1 MSARAGQDSS
11 MQSRCRFQFKL
22 LPAALWQRSVVSAVS
37 AVALMLICGCASVT
51 PADPNRLTAANEQ
64 DIAFAVEALPKRYP
78 ALLRDHLLHDDAD
91 GDLEPAVIQIGDR
104 STALAINPRAFELL
118 GLVMPADA
126 DPPMWVVGESLI
138 VRTSENRPSYLAVL
152 NRLDET
158 RFPELQSRMD
168 SPLWQ
173 NAYLPR
179 WRFTLN
185 YPEANTAT
193 TPRGMVIHL
202 VSIGDRS
209 YESRVTETLR
219 ARGWAT
225 LEVLPSPVVIRFQ
238 QRHPDREPSLVPAE
252 RISETLDEF
261 GADYAHAVYDMMTHL
276 REEHEEFRDLPL
288 VIIGY
293 SAGALATPTVA
304 ARLLPDLDAVVMIG
318 GGVNVA
324 GIMLDSSV
332 ANIGSRLRREGGT
345 NATVEVDALP
355 EAYLST
361 SRYDPYHTAPL
372 LRSVP
377 TLMIHGSL
385 DQIVPASYGR
395 QLHERLGRPEKWSY
409 PLGHAL
415 LFWWLPT
422 QAGRIAD
429 WIEREVFT
437 DRF

>member
-11 MQSRCRFQFKL
+11 MPSRNRFPFHFSPAAVWRRSV
-22 LPAALWQRSVVSAVS
+22 LPA
-37 AVALMLICGCASVT
+37 VAAAAPTLICGCASVT
-51 PADPNRLTAANEQ
+51 PADPDRLTAAREQ

-78 ALLRDHLLHDDAD
+78 ALLRDHLLNDAANH
-91 GDLEPAVIQIGDR
+91 EPAIIQIGDR
-104 STALAINPRAFELL
+104 SAALAINSRAFELL
-118 GLVMPADA
+118 GLVLPAEA

-138 VRTSENRPSYLAVL
+138 VRTSDARPSYLAVL

-158 RFPELQSRMD
+158 RFPELKSRMD

-179 WRFTLN
+179 WRFSLN
-185 YPEANTAT
+185 FPEANTVAA
-193 TPRGMVIHL
+193 PRGMVIHL

-219 ARGWAT
+219 GRGWAT

-238 QRHPDREPSLVPAE
+238 QRHPDREPSLVPPE
-252 RISETLDEF
+252 RIGETLDEF
-261 GADYAHAVYDMMTHL
+261 GADYAHAVYDAMTHL
-276 REEHEEFRDLPL
+276 RTEHRELRDLPL

-304 ARLLPDLDAVVMIG
+304 ARFLPDLDAVVMIG

-324 GIMLDSSV
+324 GIMLDSRV
-332 ANIGSRLRREGGT
+332 ANIGSRLRREGGR
-345 NATVEVDALP
+345 NASVEVDALP
-355 EAYLST
+355 GAYLSA

-385 DQIVPASYGR
+385 DQIVPAAYGR
-395 QLHERLGRPEKWSY
+395 ELHERLGRPEKWSY

-429 WIEREVFT
+429 WIEREVFV
-437 DRF
+437 DRP